1 MEVAREA
8 KLTQEKMD
16 NMLKLLQQ
24 QDKVSP
30 QEMKDVVEHRLKDAV
45 ALKAEE
51 HSQQHRKIDG
61 DFSKTIRMK
70 ANATA
75 SGPSGRAGDVA
86 AGLDQQRRDAD
97 SWMPEQ

>member
-1 MEVAREA
+1 
-8 KLTQEKMD
+8 
-16 NMLKLLQQ
+16 
-24 QDKVSP
+24 
-30 QEMKDVVEHRLKDAV
+30 MKDVVEHRLKDAV

-86 AGLDQQRRDAD
+86 ALLDQQRRDAD